1 MSSQSRKYS
10 KQRGRYAS
18 KIDLSKMRSLN
29 SWQILEAVREKGPL
43 SRAELAKISELS
55 PPTVSALVDTLREL
69 RLLREHRQPVQA
81 SGPGRKPRLLE
92 VNDELGCVVGL
103 EFQPF
108 QLCLAAADLNGR
120 ILARSQVA
128 IDPSSGPDAH
138 IATQV
143 ESVRRLLETAGL
155 PLEMLMG
162 VTVAAPGI
170 TDSKRG
176 RAIDLTMNYLQGW
189 RDIDLAQRLSVQL
202 EAPVAVENDL
212 NSAVQGEHWKGCA
225 QGESDF
231 AFISANIFSDPCQVG
246 AGIIIDHK
254 LHRGGHWH
262 AGEIGRLNI
271 DHHHYRGLRN
281 QLGERLSR
289 QSRSPDAR
297 LLSQEVAE
305 AGGEGH
311 LKPAVVFEAARAGRP
326 EAQRLVQELSA
337 YVGTSVANLCSIVDP
352 TLVVFGG
359 GIVGAGDH
367 FLDAVRGVM
376 SEMIP
381 NLPRM
386 ALSSLGSDVYLL
398 GCIQSSLQL
407 AWDQLHHY
415 VLDPAQMPA
424 RILNS
429 AS

>member
-1 MSSQSRKYS
+1 MSSKRQKLS
-10 KQRGRYAS
+10 KQGGRYAS

-69 RLLREHRQPVQA
+69 HLLREHRLPVQA

-92 VNDELGCVVGL
+92 INVDLGCVVGL

-108 QLCLAAADLNGR
+108 QMRLAAADLNGT
-120 ILARSQVA
+120 ILARSRTE
-128 IDPSSGPDAH
+128 IDPSAGPESH
-138 IATQV
+138 IAAQAAGV
-143 ESVRRLLETAGL
+143 REVLDKAALPPES
-155 PLEMLMG
+155 LMG
-162 VTVAAPGI
+162 VSVAAPGI
-170 TDSKRG
+170 TDSRRG
-176 RAIDLTMNYLQGW
+176 RAIDLTMNYLEGW
-189 RDIDLAQRLSVQL
+189 RDIDLAQRLGVQL
-202 EAPVAVENDL
+202 NAPVAVENDL
-212 NSAVQGEHWKGCA
+212 NAAVQGEHWKGCA
-225 QGESDF
+225 QSESDF

-246 AGIIIDHK
+246 AGIIIDGK

-289 QSRSPDAR
+289 QSRSPEALR
-297 LLSQEVAE
+297 LLQAVE
-305 AGGEGH
+305 AGSEGH
-311 LKPAVVFEAARAGRP
+311 LDPAAVFEAARSGRP
-326 EAQRLVQELSA
+326 EAQRLVEELSA
-337 YVGTSVANLCSIVDP
+337 YLGTSVANLCTIVDP

-359 GIVGAGDH
+359 GIVGAGSH
-367 FLDAVRGVM
+367 FLDAVRGVV

-381 NLPRM
+381 NLPRVAM
-386 ALSSLGSDVYLL
+386 SSLGSDVYLL
-398 GCIQSSLQL
+398 GCIHSALRL
-407 AWDQLHHY
+407 AWDQLHLY
-415 VLDPAQMPA
+415 VLDPEQMPA
-424 RILNS
+424 HILNS